1 MGIEGGGL
9 AGHPLAPDL
18 GGARLLDPVL
28 HDKSAFLSELQRAH
42 EKSRVIPV
50 RAPPRRM
57 TAMGAP
63 GAHYILD
70 DDARARPVSRGLP
83 ELTAIRLDTRA
94 DGGPVDAL
102 VLPSDASHRDHA
114 AGARPDVRLGPGG
127 SGGGAAALRYR
138 QATYGA
144 GPGAHQPRALDA
156 RAPLV
161 ARSDPQRTHQ
171 HRPSHQDVTRQPRRA
186 FGGAFPRTNDAAS
199 RDIVFPDPTAARYRA
214 RRPSSAVRG
223 AGKPQR
229 SRGPDAVGGRRV
241 EHFPRAERVDA
252 HSGTA
257 HSSPWPRPPTPERA
271 EAKRFGDGDG
281 DGDAATAPSR
291 AGRPRGKNVGPGPG
305 PASRRGKP
313 PAAEKRRRYA
323 ALRASL
329 TEALTR
335 VKTSIDAEAVD
346 ILESAVSAG
355 RAAGTDAAPW
365 IATPLADAEAVLRE
379 RARERARA
387 ALIAAVTRNTPSET
401 MLADALALGLR
412 EDDPAALA
420 MAACVN
426 RARREAAE
434 RAARDADGRRGA
446 DGEREDGDGDRRT
459 APSPGASSPSPGTR
473 VLDGELE
480 VVRVVGEGAYGVV
493 MRCRDVAS
501 GETRAV
507 KEFKINADDP
517 DVEEVRRT
525 SAREVSVLRALNHPN
540 VVRHLGD
547 FEWKEKLYVVMEYV
561 PRTLLELLDDVD
573 GAGLPK
579 EDVRSYVR
587 QLCVA
592 VAFVHASGYVYRD
605 IKPENMLI
613 TEDKTL
619 KLCDF
624 GFARRVEGTK
634 GEVLTDYV
642 ATRWYR
648 APELLLGQPYAAA
661 DGAVTR
667 TGYGKPVDMWA
678 IGCLMGELT
687 DGEPLFPGDSD
698 VDQLRLLQACLGR
711 LTPGQMMAFSVNPH
725 NAGVSFEGL
734 PDEPEGLA
742 RRYEGKMNE
751 VELDFMGRLLEMNPK
766 ARMTGEECCR
776 HPYVADAPRSR

>member
-1 MGIEGGGL
+1 ML
-9 AGHPLAPDL
+9 Q
-18 GGARLLDPVL
+18 
-28 HDKSAFLSELQRAH
+28 DKSAFLSELQRAH

-70 DDARARPVSRGLP
+70 DGARARPVSRGLP
-83 ELTAIRLDTRA
+83 ELTAVRLDTRA
-94 DGGPVDAL
+94 GGAPVDAR
-102 VLPSDASHRDHA
+102 VLPSDASHRDLA

-138 QATYGA
+138 QATYCA
-144 GPGAHQPRALDA
+144 GPGAPEPRALDS

-161 ARSDPQRTHQ
+161 ARSDAPAVGGAAAPDRQRTH
-171 HRPSHQDVTRQPRRA
+171 HHHPSHAPQPHRA
-186 FGGAFPRTNDAAS
+186 FGGSFPRKNAAAS
-199 RDIVFPDPTAARYRA
+199 RDIVFPDPTVARHRA

-229 SRGPDAVGGRRV
+229 SRGPDAVGQRRV
-241 EHFPRAERVDA
+241 EHFPRAA
-252 HSGTA
+252 PGTGTGTGTGTYPREE
-257 HSSPWPRPPTPERA
+257 PWPRPPTPDRA
-271 EAKRFGDGDG
+271 EAERPG

-291 AGRPRGKNVGPGPG
+291 AGRRAMTRVSGKPPRDVGPGTGTGTG
-305 PASRRGKP
+305 PPPRRGKP
-313 PAAEKRRRYA
+313 PTAEERRRYV

-329 TEALTR
+329 TEALSR
-335 VKTSIDAEAVD
+335 VGSLSDSEAVEV
-346 ILESAVSAG
+346 LESVVSAG

-365 IATPLADAEAVLRE
+365 IATSLADAEAAADAA
-379 RARERARA
+379 RARSNARA
-387 ALIAAVTRNTPSET
+387 ALIAAVTGNKPSET

-434 RAARDADGRRGA
+434 RAARADAG
-446 DGEREDGDGDRRT
+446 T
-459 APSPGASSPSPGTR
+459 APSPSPSRGDDVSVSSPSLR
-473 VLDGELE
+473 VLNGELE
-480 VVRVVGEGAYGVV
+480 VLQVVGEGAYGVV

-547 FEWKEKLYVVMEYV
+547 FEWGEKLYVVMEYV
-561 PRTLLELLDDVD
+561 PRTLLEMLDDTE

-579 EDVRSYVR
+579 EDVRSYVH

-634 GEVLTDYV
+634 GEILTDYV

-742 RRYEGKMNE
+742 RRYEGKMTE
-751 VELDFMGRLLEMNPK
+751 VELDFMGRLLEINPK
-766 ARMTGEECCR
+766 TRMTGEECCR
-776 HPYVADAPRSR
+776 HPYFADAPRAR

>member
-1 MGIEGGGL
+1 
-9 AGHPLAPDL
+9 
-18 GGARLLDPVL
+18 
-28 HDKSAFLSELQRAH
+28 
-42 EKSRVIPV
+42 
-50 RAPPRRM
+50 
-57 TAMGAP
+57 
-63 GAHYILD
+63 
-70 DDARARPVSRGLP
+70 
-83 ELTAIRLDTRA
+83 
-94 DGGPVDAL
+94 
-102 VLPSDASHRDHA
+102 
-114 AGARPDVRLGPGG
+114 
-127 SGGGAAALRYR
+127 
-138 QATYGA
+138 
-144 GPGAHQPRALDA
+144 
-156 RAPLV
+156 
-161 ARSDPQRTHQ
+161 
-171 HRPSHQDVTRQPRRA
+171 
-186 FGGAFPRTNDAAS
+186 
-199 RDIVFPDPTAARYRA
+199 
-214 RRPSSAVRG
+214 
-223 AGKPQR
+223 
-229 SRGPDAVGGRRV
+229 
-241 EHFPRAERVDA
+241 
-252 HSGTA
+252 
-257 HSSPWPRPPTPERA
+257 
-271 EAKRFGDGDG
+271 
-281 DGDAATAPSR
+281 
-291 AGRPRGKNVGPGPG
+291 
-305 PASRRGKP
+305 
-313 PAAEKRRRYA
+313 
-323 ALRASL
+323 
-329 TEALTR
+329 
-335 VKTSIDAEAVD
+335 
-346 ILESAVSAG
+346 
-355 RAAGTDAAPW
+355 
-365 IATPLADAEAVLRE
+365 
-379 RARERARA
+379 
-387 ALIAAVTRNTPSET
+387 

-446 DGEREDGDGDRRT
+446 DGVREDGEREDGDGDRRT
-459 APSPGASSPSPGTR
+459 APSRDGDRRTAPSPGASSQTPGTR
-473 VLDGELE
+473 VLNGELE

-776 HPYVADAPRSR
+776 HPSSQTRRARDD

>member
-1 MGIEGGGL
+1 
-9 AGHPLAPDL
+9 
-18 GGARLLDPVL
+18 
-28 HDKSAFLSELQRAH
+28 
-42 EKSRVIPV
+42 
-50 RAPPRRM
+50 
-57 TAMGAP
+57 
-63 GAHYILD
+63 
-70 DDARARPVSRGLP
+70 
-83 ELTAIRLDTRA
+83 
-94 DGGPVDAL
+94 
-102 VLPSDASHRDHA
+102 
-114 AGARPDVRLGPGG
+114 
-127 SGGGAAALRYR
+127 
-138 QATYGA
+138 
-144 GPGAHQPRALDA
+144 
-156 RAPLV
+156 
-161 ARSDPQRTHQ
+161 
-171 HRPSHQDVTRQPRRA
+171 
-186 FGGAFPRTNDAAS
+186 
-199 RDIVFPDPTAARYRA
+199 
-214 RRPSSAVRG
+214 
-223 AGKPQR
+223 
-229 SRGPDAVGGRRV
+229 
-241 EHFPRAERVDA
+241 
-252 HSGTA
+252 
-257 HSSPWPRPPTPERA
+257 
-271 EAKRFGDGDG
+271 
-281 DGDAATAPSR
+281 
-291 AGRPRGKNVGPGPG
+291 
-305 PASRRGKP
+305 
-313 PAAEKRRRYA
+313 
-323 ALRASL
+323 
-329 TEALTR
+329 
-335 VKTSIDAEAVD
+335 
-346 ILESAVSAG
+346 
-355 RAAGTDAAPW
+355 
-365 IATPLADAEAVLRE
+365 
-379 RARERARA
+379 
-387 ALIAAVTRNTPSET
+387 
-401 MLADALALGLR
+401 ML
-412 EDDPAALA
+412 
-420 MAACVN
+420 N
-426 RARREAAE
+426 
-434 RAARDADGRRGA
+434 
-446 DGEREDGDGDRRT
+446 
-459 APSPGASSPSPGTR
+459 
-473 VLDGELE
+473 GELE